1 MKTIKP
7 IAYLRVFADAIEII
21 KKGNTSVLQRST
33 PAIVKDRV
41 AKLQTEGYLVSV
53 KHMLE

>member
-1 MKTIKP
+1 MKAIKP